1 MTLDMQALRSGRRKG
16 FGGGPKRTL
25 KEMAEEFGVPVKTLA
40 SKLGHYNG
48 PKSSLKQQSN
58 FVTNAAWYDPA
69 EMRTWWNALPED
81 VRKGT
86 ET

>member
-40 SKLGHYNG
+40 SKLRHYNG
-48 PKSSLKQQSN
+48 PKSSLKQQSS
-58 FVTNAAWYDPA
+58 FVASAAWYDTGC
-69 EMRTWWNALPED
+69 RDGW
-81 VRKGT
+81 VREEKLRGGVR
-86 ET
+86 